1 MLDTSST
8 STYSL
13 DEVAALAPPSEMK
26 NSPRRLADRSPGRLG
41 RGQILPSRHR
51 DYRSILR

>member
-26 NSPRRLADRSPGRLG
+26 NSPRRLADRLSCGGLSGYHAGRM
-41 RGQILPSRHR
+41 
-51 DYRSILR
+51 